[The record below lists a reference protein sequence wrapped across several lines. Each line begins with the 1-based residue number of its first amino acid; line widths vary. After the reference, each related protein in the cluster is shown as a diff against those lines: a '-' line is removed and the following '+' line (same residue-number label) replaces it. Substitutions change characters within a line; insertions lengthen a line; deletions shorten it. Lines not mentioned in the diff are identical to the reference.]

1 MIIKKIFEGIFDEK
15 IHSDFLKFGRGEYKN
30 KYLIEGKRQAKKW
43 AIKAG
48 AEYVN
53 FLVRRCLEKVD
64 GLVEIKGVIV
74 STLDL
79 RDEIN
84 FEIKKVSNFQ
94 GVRKHLIDSEIES
107 SQILSLI
114 DKYPKVFFALSFKGD
129 GFVLKIKPK
138 SPKSEKKGKEDGE
151 PVVDFCS
158 LKTEDKTLVD
168 ELFFD
173 VNDFQEV
180 FISHTIN
187 ITEII
192 YPKNVENLKP
202 AEIRGLA
209 KKKGVITRRVNVGGA
224 EKTSEAEFLI

>member
-138 SPKSEKKGKEDGE
+138 SPNSEKKGKEDGE